1 MLIGYYFLAWTPRCF
16 QRGTNPSR
24 ALLILLFTD
33 KLGEVGRRKSHLAEI
48 CQTTKRIT
56 ILSNSS
62 KSHYNQSSEDCKR
75 NAARKTREA
84 GYILSWVPISDEGIH
99 AFCWTYRTLEALPL
113 PAKPKPIPPYSFIE
127 TLYCISMRTMAAF

>member
-24 ALLILLFTD
+24 ALLILSFTD

-62 KSHYNQSSEDCKR
+62 ESHYNQSSEQR
-75 NAARKTREA
+75 IVNATQQERHEKPDIYLA
-84 GYILSWVPISDEGIH
+84 GCPFRTKAFTLFVGHIVPWKFYRYRPNQNLSPPIH
-99 AFCWTYRTLEALPL
+99 
-113 PAKPKPIPPYSFIE
+113 SFRH
-127 TLYCISMRTMAAF
+127 CIATV